1 MRLLASCFLL
11 IGIASCNR
19 NVGCT
24 EFGSENYDSDAIV
37 DDGSCI
43 HFRDKFIGTF
53 NTNSDCFTESYEL
66 MIQEATE
73 DNLVTISNLSDTLN
87 VITARVYGVNLTIDL
102 QTIGTAIRIEGAGV
116 YADTNAISLSYRIR
130 DSRSGQEIQTNCI
143 EWLTKIEQ

>member
-1 MRLLASCFLL
+1 MRLLACLILL
-11 IGIASCNR
+11 TSVTSCNK

-53 NTNSDCFTESYEL
+53 NANSDCFSDSYEL
-66 MIQEATE
+66 VIQEATE
-73 DNLVTISNLSDTLN
+73 DNLVAISNLSDTLN
-87 VITARVYGVNLTIDL
+87 VVTARVYGDNITIDL

-116 YADTNAISLSYRIR
+116 YADTNAISLSYRIK
-130 DSRSGQEIQTNCI
+130 DSRSGQEIQTNCV
-143 EWLTKIEQ
+143 EWLSKIEQ